1 MTGSSATKD
10 YPERLVTFTDV
21 RHFTQKRKTMKA
33 PDKIYIERDRNG
45 RFSMPYWSEDPYL
58 GHFEKVEYIRKDFL
72 MERLARAK
80 ELRERHSSNPN
91 TLREYI
97 APIDALMNMINSL

>member
-10 YPERLVTFTDV
+10 YPEHLVTFTDV
-21 RHFTQKRKTMKA
+21 RYFTQKRKTMKTIKA

-58 GHFEKVEYIRKDFL
+58 GHFEKVEYIRKDKV
-72 MERLARAK
+72 MEIIK
-80 ELRERHSSNPN
+80 HQKS
-91 TLREYI
+91 I
-97 APIDALMNMINSL
+97 AMGFSWEHVNMIQDAIEKL